1 MDPLRIPQG
10 FTGAV
15 EGGRAAG
22 ETSSELESDLE
33 SESVSRSLYDPSSP
47 AASGTSV
54 TLGPAALGIDVTVVV
69 VAVAGTADF
78 TPAERVT
85 AEELRSASGPRNP
98 ACVAWKT
105 HHTVHMIALA
115 QS

>member
-1 MDPLRIPQG
+1 MDG
-10 FTGAV
+10 
-15 EGGRAAG
+15 
-22 ETSSELESDLE
+22 
-33 SESVSRSLYDPSSP
+33 
-47 AASGTSV
+47 
-54 TLGPAALGIDVTVVV
+54 TVVV

-78 TPAERVT
+78 TPAESVT